1 MMIVAI
7 LVTMLSTVS
16 AQHVG
21 ITVQFYNSVD
31 CSGTPISEATGAAVE
46 YGNTAPYD
54 AATCITNSAWGGD
67 TPISYIG
74 RCSAATDTVMRY
86 TDYTATMP
94 TETRAGLVYCYIADA
109 TCGYDADGNTL
120 PTGRPH
126 CSDAVDHSFSVPACR
141 TAEQVYEGWTSLRST
156 APTTAKSIKFSCG
169 DQTATPC
176 FPSSATVTLESGHAA
191 RMAELRAGDKILA
204 ARADGTLYHD
214 TVSRFSLAQSDVT
227 AAFVSLTIGNGK
239 QVSLT
244 ATHHLPVGPSKTV
257 KQAADVKLGE
267 TVWIAEKA
275 AALAP
280 QTVTKVDVVIGN
292 GLHNPLLVHGGFPV
306 VDGVATSFNTQT
318 IVTLDSYAVPIVEAL
333 CAATGTCDSVRKAV
347 ASVECTAKHLV
358 HANPVCKE
366 FAYIDGATAG
376 GAPIAPPA
384 YLGAALLAATLATL
398 AWSVRAR
405 K

>member
-16 AQHVG
+16 AQPVG

-31 CSGTPISEATGAAVE
+31 CSGTPISEATGAALAD
-46 YGNTAPYD
+46 GDTAPYD
-54 AATCITNSAWGGD
+54 PAKCIASSAWGG
-67 TPISYIG
+67 TTSYVG
-74 RCSAATDTVMRY
+74 SCSAATDTAMSY
-86 TDYTATMP
+86 WSGP
-94 TETRAGLVYCYIADA
+94 STEVRAGLKYCSFVDG
-109 TCGYDADGNTL
+109 TCGGT
-120 PTGRPH
+120 PT
-126 CSDAVDHSFSVPACR
+126 CSWAVDHSFSVPACR
-141 TAEQVYEGWTSLRST
+141 THEQVYGT
-156 APTTAKSIKFSCG
+156 APTSTTKSIKFSCG
-169 DQTATPC
+169 DQTGTGAATPC

-214 TVSRFSLAQSDVT
+214 TVSRFSLAKSDVT
-227 AAFVSLTIGNGK
+227 AAFVSLTLGNNK

-244 ATHHLPVGPSKTV
+244 ATHHLPVGPSKTL
-257 KQAADVKLGE
+257 KQAADVKQGE

-275 AALAP
+275 ALTP
-280 QTVTKVDVVIGN
+280 QTVTKIDLVIGE
-292 GLHNPLLVHGGFPV
+292 GLHNPLLVNGGFPV

-318 IVTLDSYAVPIVEAL
+318 IVTFDSYAVPIVETL

-366 FAYIDGATAG
+366 FKYIDGATAG
-376 GAPIAPPA
+376 GEPLV
-384 YLGAALLAATLATL
+384 LGAAVLAATLATL